1 MDTALGRIRFRTAA
15 KRTSTF
21 IVLAVLVVSAW
32 IGWRFYAAT
41 AAATGNNNPLQL
53 LSAFS
58 PADLKQTNGRVNIL
72 VAGYSA
78 DDPGHSGAQLT
89 DSIMILSINPTTKDS
104 YVLSVPRDLWVNIP
118 DFGYSK
124 INAAYADGE
133 SQNFNQ
139 TGYFN
144 GGMGLLQEV
153 IQDNLGVNLN
163 YYSLI
168 NYTAVKD
175 AVNAVGGV
183 SVTINSS
190 DPRGLYD
197 PYTNLK
203 LPNGSVT
210 LNGQQA
216 LDLMRSRGDGAG
228 SYGFDNG
235 DFDRIKDQ
243 QVVLLALKSKMSSL
257 YSNPLKIVSVVSSV
271 GSNVKTDLQ
280 LNEMETLYSLIKDV
294 NASNIKTYSLQ
305 KINGQQ
311 LLTSYTSYSGQ
322 SALIPFNDDFSQ
334 IQNSVLSL

>member
-1 MDTALGRIRFRTAA
+1 MHGPTDKNKVKLLA
-15 KRTSTF
+15 KRAA
-21 IVLAVLVVSAW
+21 ILAVLGVIISS
-32 IGWRFYAAT
+32 GWVGWKVFGAE

-58 PADLKQTNGRVNIL
+58 PANLKQTNGRVNIL

-89 DSIMILSINPTTKDS
+89 DSIMILSINPATKDS
-104 YVLSVPRDLWVNIP
+104 YVLSVPRDLWVDIP
-118 DFGYSK
+118 GFGYSK

-133 SQNFNQ
+133 SENFSGG
-139 TGYFN
+139 GYFS
-144 GGMGLLQEV
+144 GGMGLLQQV
-153 IQDNLGVNLN
+153 IQDNLGVSVN

-168 NYTAVKD
+168 NYSAVRD
-175 AVNAVGGV
+175 TVNAVGGV
-183 SVTINSS
+183 TVTINSS

-216 LDLMRSRGDGAG
+216 LNLMRARGDGPG

-243 QVVLLALKSKMSSL
+243 QLVLLALKSKMSGL

-271 GSNVKTDLQ
+271 GNNVKTNLQ
-280 LNEMETLYSLIKDV
+280 LNEMETLYSLVKDV

-311 LLTSYTSYSGQ
+311 LLTGYTSYNGQ
-322 SALIPFNDDFSQ
+322 SALIPPGGDFSQ
-334 IQNSVLSL
+334 IETTLQNL